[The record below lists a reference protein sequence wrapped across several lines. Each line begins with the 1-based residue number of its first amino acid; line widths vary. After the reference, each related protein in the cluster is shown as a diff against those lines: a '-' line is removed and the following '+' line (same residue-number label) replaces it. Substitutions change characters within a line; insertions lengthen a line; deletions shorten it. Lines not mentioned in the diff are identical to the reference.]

1 MEGGQGHGDDNVDA
15 AALLGHFAN
24 GFFVGV
30 VAMLAMGILLPEQDH
45 SYLM

>member
-1 MEGGQGHGDDNVDA
+1 MEGGQGDAVDA

-30 VAMLAMGILLPEQDH
+30 VAMLAMGILLPKQDH
-45 SYLM
+45 S